1 MTPAIRLISLGLL
14 ALLTGLLP
22 LAALAAEFPT
32 DPKQVHPPLLGTPLP
47 PAELRDRDGQP
58 VKLAELIGKTP
69 SVLVFYRGGWC
80 PYCNIQLSQLR
91 LTFPGLRE
99 LGYKLIAIS
108 PDRPESL
115 RATLG
120 DMPLEYT
127 LLSDSSLSL
136 IGALGIGFRV
146 DDPTLEKYKGYGID
160 LEQASGQTHHVL
172 PVPAVFVLDGNQII
186 QFHYVNPDYRIRV
199 PGGLIL
205 EAARSVKEIKP
216 LK

>member
-1 MTPAIRLISLGLL
+1 MRLLL
-14 ALLTGLLP
+14 CTILLFV
-22 LAALAAEFPT
+22 AALYPGHAAAMDFPD

-47 PAELRDRDGQP
+47 DIALRDTQGEAVNLR
-58 VKLAELIGKTP
+58 ELIGQAP
-69 SVLVFYRGGWC
+69 AVLVFYRGGWC

-91 LTFPGLRE
+91 LSFPGLRA

-108 PDRPESL
+108 PDSPESL

-127 LLSDSSLSL
+127 LLSDSELAA
-136 IGALGIGFRV
+136 IAALGIGFRV

-160 LEQASGQTHHVL
+160 LEQASGTTHHVL
-172 PVPAVFVLDGNQII
+172 PVPAVFVVDAQGII

-199 PGGLIL
+199 PGSLIL

>member
-1 MTPAIRLISLGLL
+1 M
-14 ALLTGLLP
+14 
-22 LAALAAEFPT
+22 
-32 DPKQVHPPLLGTPLP
+32 
-47 PAELRDRDGQP
+47 
-58 VKLAELIGKTP
+58 
-69 SVLVFYRGGWC
+69 LVFYRGGWC

-91 LTFPGLRE
+91 LSFPGLRAI
-99 LGYKLIAIS
+99 GYKLIAIS
-108 PDRPESL
+108 PDSPESL

-120 DMPLEYT
+120 DMSLEYT
-127 LLSDSSLSL
+127 LLSDSQLDL

-160 LEQASGQTHHVL
+160 LEAASGEAHHVL
-172 PVPAVFVLDGNQII
+172 PVPAVFVVDAKRII

-199 PGGLIL
+199 PGALIL